1 MNIQETDKAQTSLQK
16 YPFMA
21 YLSLEEREEFEKKAS
36 AIQHAVLQQ
45 MPRRQ
50 KLFTQSLQP
59 IGRNRFSAQAQ
70 RDTEQSG
77 RSETEERQDDTTYI
91 SESRQDQ
98 IYSSDEEKQ
107 VEAKEE
113 ILDQQKTGSDFTIEL
128 VEGQE
133 QADMKKQLNQES
145 SSNVMK
151 IDSDAQASK
160 KTTIPDQS
168 KKISLQ

>member
-1 MNIQETDKAQTSLQK
+1 M
-16 YPFMA
+16 
-21 YLSLEEREEFEKKAS
+21 
-36 AIQHAVLQQ
+36 
-45 MPRRQ
+45 
-50 KLFTQSLQP
+50 QP

-70 RDTEQSG
+70 RDTEQSV
-77 RSETEERQDDTTYI
+77 RSETEERQEDTTYI

-107 VEAKEE
+107 SEAKEE
-113 ILDQQKTGSDFTIEL
+113 ILDQQKNGSDFTIEL

-133 QADMKKQLNQES
+133 QADMKKHLNQES

-151 IDSDAQASK
+151 IESDAQASK